1 MISVEKSI
9 VVKRAISEVFDYVTT
24 PHNIPEWQSS
34 ALAAKLEPEGVPQV
48 GSTMFIK
55 RKMMG
60 RKLDNYH
67 EITLFE
73 PPNRMCYT
81 PSKGRMEAVGCMQFE
96 AEGSGTTATITFE
109 GEPRGIMRLVSGFLG
124 RQISSGIEGD
134 LARLKALLEAA
145 GSEA

>member
-9 VVKRAISEVFDYVTT
+9 VIRRAINEVFDYATT

-34 ALAAKLEPEGVPQV
+34 ALAAKLEPEGAPQV

-67 EITLFE
+67 EITIFE

-81 PSKGRMEAVGCMQFE
+81 QSIGSMEAVGCMQFE
-96 AEGSGTTATITFE
+96 AEGSGTTVTITFE
-109 GEPRGIMRLVSGFLG
+109 GEPKGIMRLVGGLLG

-134 LARLKALLEAA
+134 LVRLKGLLEAYE
-145 GSEA
+145 SPM